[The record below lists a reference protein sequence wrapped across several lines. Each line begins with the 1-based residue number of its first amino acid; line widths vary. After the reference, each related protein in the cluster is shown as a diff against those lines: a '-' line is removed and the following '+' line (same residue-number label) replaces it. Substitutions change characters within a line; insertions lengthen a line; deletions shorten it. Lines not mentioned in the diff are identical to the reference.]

1 MAHGHHVSI
10 PHWSWITPALAGMLL
25 AAVFASALSGGA
37 GSVSVLAALL
47 LGATIFAS
55 VHHAEVLA
63 VRVGE
68 PFGSII
74 LAVAVTVIEVA
85 LIVSIMLSDAG
96 GTAVVARDT
105 VFSAVMIVLNGVIGA
120 CLVLGGRRH
129 YAQVFQIEAA
139 SAALAVL
146 GTLAILT
153 LVLPAFV
160 AAGGEREFAPV
171 QAAVVGLVSLAL
183 YAVFV
188 FVQTVRHRDFFL
200 DLGDSDDGADEPSPS
215 NRVTLASAVLLPLSL
230 TAVILLAKL
239 LSHPLEKAVQ
249 AAGLPQAVVG
259 VVIAAVVLLPEGI
272 ASVRAALM
280 NRLQSSVNLVLGSA
294 LASIGMTIPVV
305 AAISVLLDRQLV
317 LGLIPKDIVL
327 LLLTLFVSG
336 ITLGTGRTTVLQ
348 GAVHLAIFAVFLLL
362 SAIP

>member
-1 MAHGHHVSI
+1 MGMMRPAVAQPLLAQKPDPPTRMAHGHHVSI

-68 PFGSII
+68 PFGSIV

-153 LVLPAFV
+153 LVLPSV
-160 AAGGEREFAPV
+160 LAAGGEREFAPV

-188 FVQTVRHRDFFL
+188 VVQTVRHRDFFL
-200 DLGDSDDGADEPSPS
+200 DLGDSDDGADEPPPS
-215 NRVTLASAVLLPLSL
+215 TR
-230 TAVILLAKL
+230 
-239 LSHPLEKAVQ
+239 
-249 AAGLPQAVVG
+249 
-259 VVIAAVVLLPEGI
+259 
-272 ASVRAALM
+272 
-280 NRLQSSVNLVLGSA
+280 
-294 LASIGMTIPVV
+294 
-305 AAISVLLDRQLV
+305 
-317 LGLIPKDIVL
+317 
-327 LLLTLFVSG
+327 
-336 ITLGTGRTTVLQ
+336 ITLVCVFL
-348 GAVHLAIFAVFLLL
+348 FLLL
-362 SAIP
+362 FFVVFL